1 MHVMYQKSPHVG
13 PQRLCIVIATKRS
26 KFTPA
31 TVAAPQTRV
40 TLYAP
45 LPDHTLGRTCCGPID
60 RSPEAGRQQSLRCV
74 YRLIAPAALLQDV
87 LCACTV
93 HSACLLVAHPPCQAR
108 LDLAWHWSPRKGD
121 HGGRHA
127 GPLGV
132 AVGVHACCHQITT
145 MLSPRGPARRSMR
158 SSSITSLRTGSDC
171 AGRSCRSL

>member
-1 MHVMYQKSPHVG
+1 MCQKLPHVR

-26 KFTPA
+26 NLTLA
-31 TVAAPQTRV
+31 TVAAPQTPV
-40 TLYAP
+40 TLYAS
-45 LPDHTLGRTCCGPID
+45 LPDVRQTLGRTCCGPVD
-60 RSPEAGRQQSLRCV
+60 RSPEAGLQQSRRCV

-93 HSACLLVAHPPCQAR
+93 HGACLLVAHPPCQAR

-132 AVGVHACCHQITT
+132 AVAVHACCHQITSR
-145 MLSPRGPARRSMR
+145 LSPRGPARRSMR